1 MRITE
6 KNILRSENNAKEVV
20 LMITTPDR
28 QAAQAFM
35 DLKAE
40 DVEIKPKKKRR
51 SLDANA
57 YMWVLCDKI
66 AKVAGTTK
74 EAVYLDTIRDVG
86 VFDYLMVSDKA
97 VDAFIDKWKSNG
109 IGWHAEKH
117 HKAKV
122 ENCTVVIAYY
132 GSSTYDTKQ
141 MSRLV
146 DMIVQIAKELN
157 IETMTPAELKR
168 LKEMWK

>member
-1 MRITE
+1 MRIT
-6 KNILRSENNAKEVV
+6 KKTLLRSEENAREVV
-20 LMITTPDR
+20 LMITTPSR
-28 QAAQAFM
+28 QEAQEFIN
-35 DLKAE
+35 LTAE
-40 DVEIKPKKKRR
+40 EVEIKPKKRKR

-74 EAVYLDTIRDVG
+74 EAVYLDTVRDVG
-86 VFDYLMVSDKA
+86 VFDYIMVADKA
-97 VDAFIDKWKSNG
+97 VDAFIEKWKTNG

-122 ENCTVVIAYY
+122 EGCTVIIAYY

-146 DMIVQIAKELN
+146 DMIVQMAKELG
-157 IETMTPAELKR
+157 IETMTPKELEQ
-168 LKEMWK
+168 LKEKWK

>member
-1 MRITE
+1 MRVTA
-6 KNILRSENNAKEVV
+6 KQVRRNPTNAKEVI
-20 LMITTPDR
+20 LWITTPDKK
-28 QAAQAFM
+28 AAEEFM
-35 DLKAE
+35 ALKADE
-40 DVEIKPKKKRR
+40 VEIKPKKKRR

-97 VDAFIDKWKSNG
+97 VDTFIDKWKSNG
-109 IGWHAEKH
+109 IGWYAEKH

-122 ENCTVVIAYY
+122 DNCTVVIAYY

-146 DMIVQIAKELN
+146 DMIVQMAKELG
-157 IETMTPAELKR
+157 IETMTPAELSR
-168 LKEMWK
+168 IKEAWK

>member
-1 MRITE
+1 MQVKGMSID
-6 KNILRSENNAKEVV
+6 RSPDNAKYAV
-20 LMITTPDR
+20 LSITTPDVQ
-28 QAAQAFM
+28 QAQ
-35 DLKAE
+35 
-40 DVEIKPKKKRR
+40 DVINAKYSDIEIKPKKKKR

-86 VFDYLMVSDKA
+86 VFDYLMIADKA
-97 VDAFIDKWKSNG
+97 VDAFIEKWRSNG

-117 HKAKV
+117 HKAKI

-141 MSRLV
+141 MARLI
-146 DMIVQIAKELN
+146 DMVVQIAKELG
-157 IETMTPAELKR
+157 IETMTPSELKR
-168 LKEMWK
+168 IKESWK